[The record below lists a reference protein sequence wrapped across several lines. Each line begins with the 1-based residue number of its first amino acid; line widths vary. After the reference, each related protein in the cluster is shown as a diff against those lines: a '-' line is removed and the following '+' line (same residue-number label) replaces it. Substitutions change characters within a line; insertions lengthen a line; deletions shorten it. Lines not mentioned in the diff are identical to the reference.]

1 MGSSDIPPST
11 APAWLIPASTA
22 CLGAGV
28 FFWLATYV
36 LMTRQSLRD
45 NATPIPILPLA
56 INLSWEV
63 VTAVYI
69 TEMPLELLGF
79 SLWLL
84 FDLPVLYV
92 TLRTARESFKTQP
105 MIARNYG
112 LILGLT
118 FVAGVAA
125 NFFFAQWWLA
135 EPHRGSGVKWGKTWK
150 GQEAR
155 DCTELSWWTAG
166 FAQATFS
173 VGALAML
180 MQRGHSGGASYS
192 IW

>member
-1 MGSSDIPPST
+1 MGSSDIPPPT
-11 APAWLIPASTA
+11 APTWLIPASTA
-22 CLGAGV
+22 FLGAGV
-28 FFWLATYV
+28 FFWLVTYV
-36 LMTRQSLRD
+36 LMIRQSLRD
-45 NATPIPILPLA
+45 NATPLPILALA
-56 INLSWEV
+56 LNLSWEV
-63 VTAVYI
+63 VTAVYV

-79 SLWLL
+79 GLWLL

-92 TLRTARESFKTQP
+92 TLRAARQSFKTQP
-105 MIARNYG
+105 IIARNCG
-112 LILGLT
+112 LILALT
-118 FVAGVAA
+118 FAVGVAA

-135 EPHRGSGVKWGKTWK
+135 EPHRGYGIKWGKTWK

-173 VGALAML
+173 VGVLAML
-180 MQRGHSGGASYS
+180 LQRGHSGGASYS